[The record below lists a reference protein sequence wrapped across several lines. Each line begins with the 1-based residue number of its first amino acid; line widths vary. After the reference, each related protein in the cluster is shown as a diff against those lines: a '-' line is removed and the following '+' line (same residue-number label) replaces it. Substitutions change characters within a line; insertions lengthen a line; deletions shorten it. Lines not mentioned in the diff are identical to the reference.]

1 MDGRASL
8 PGDNDASGMHG
19 GVMAN
24 PALRAMA
31 ELAAT
36 RHGVLAVAEAT
47 ALGATRS
54 LLRAAV
60 SRGEWERP
68 APGVLVVAGAPTG
81 WHRDAAVAVVASG
94 GVLSHRA
101 AARLHAL
108 DGFDESQVEVTVAHS
123 SSWHRDGTI
132 VHRSRRLDREDLHEV
147 DGIAVTSIAR
157 TIADLGAVVD
167 DDLVEQ
173 ALDDALRQGASA
185 LWIETTLHRVTRPGR
200 TGTGALRR
208 TLARPDRK
216 GPLPDSVF
224 ERLVERVCT
233 DAGLPPPTRQVRV
246 HDTDGSLVAVI
257 DVGWP
262 DRLVGIEG
270 HSRRWHAGTLR
281 GERDRRRDN
290 RLTAL
295 GWELLYAS
303 WSDVEHPEELTRLV
317 RATYDRR
324 APAA

>member
-1 MDGRASL
+1 MLRVL
-8 PGDNDASGMHG
+8 RPGDSGALDVHG
-19 GVMAN
+19 GAVAN
-24 PALRAMA
+24 PVLRAMA
-31 ELAAT
+31 ERAAT
-36 RHGVLAVAEAT
+36 RHGVISVAEAT

-68 APGVLVVAGAPTG
+68 SAGVLVAAGAPST
-81 WHRDAAVAVVASG
+81 WLRDAAVAVVGSG

-101 AARLHAL
+101 AARLHVL
-108 DGFDESQVEVTVAHS
+108 DGFDEAPVEVTVAHS
-123 SSWHRDGTI
+123 SSWRHDGTI
-132 VHRSRRLDREDLHEV
+132 VHRSRRLDRDDLHEV
-147 DGIAVTSIAR
+147 DGISVTSVAR
-157 TIADLGAVVD
+157 TLVDLGAVVE

-185 LWIETTLHRVTRPGR
+185 LWIETTLDRVARPGR

-233 DAGLPPPTRQVRV
+233 DAGLPQPTRQVRV
-246 HDTDGSLVAVI
+246 YDTDGSLVAII

-262 DRLVGIEG
+262 DRRVGIEG
-270 HSRRWHAGTLR
+270 HSRRWHSGALR

-303 WSDVEHPEELTRLV
+303 WSDVQHPEELTRLV